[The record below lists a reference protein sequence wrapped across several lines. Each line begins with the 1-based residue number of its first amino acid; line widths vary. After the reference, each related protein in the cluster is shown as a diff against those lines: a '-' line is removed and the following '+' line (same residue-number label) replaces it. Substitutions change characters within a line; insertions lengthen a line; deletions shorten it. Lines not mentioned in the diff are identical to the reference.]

1 MFTKYTLILKLYYDR
16 LIYKLSGGVQV
27 KRIIRFLKP
36 YVGCFILAFILIAT
50 RVSCELS
57 LPNMMS
63 DIVDKGI
70 ARGDINYILKTG
82 GIMLVLAFISTAA
95 IVLMNYFGATISAG
109 FARDVRKSVF
119 HKVQSFSSAEFNKM
133 GASSLITRTINDI
146 TQLQN
151 FLTMFTRIIIMC
163 PMFMIGSIV
172 LAFSKDITM
181 AIIFLALVPFLLAII
196 IFVSKYTIPL
206 SKTIQE
212 KVDKINLIIREK
224 LTGIRVIR
232 AFNKDTHEQK
242 RFDIANRDLTD
253 VMILLQKISSVMMP
267 AMSLILNCGTIAIV
281 WIGSKRIQ
289 SEALQVGDMMA
300 VLQYVMHIMMSLMML
315 SMVFLMYP
323 RAAASANRI
332 SEILN
337 TEPLIVDPN
346 CDEENSKTEKGE
358 VEFKNVSFYYDNS
371 DEAALK
377 NISFTAKPGQTTA
390 IIGSTGSGKST
401 LINLIPRLYDATEGQ
416 VLVDG
421 IDVKDYTQ
429 QELREKIGFVPQKA
443 VLFSGTVKSNIRWGK
458 EDATD
463 DEIAEAAEIAQATD
477 FILAKEDGFDSHIAQ
492 GGTNVS
498 GGQKQR
504 LAIARAVIK
513 KPEIYIF
520 DDSFSALDFK
530 TDANL
535 RAALSAHTK
544 NSTVIIVAQR
554 VSTIMNADRILVM
567 DEGTLVGSG
576 THKELFDSC
585 EVYREIVL
593 SQLTKEEMA

>member
-1 MFTKYTLILKLYYDR
+1 M
-16 LIYKLSGGVQV
+16 
-27 KRIIRFLKP
+27 KRIVGFLKP
-36 YVGCFILAFILIAT
+36 YAGCFVLAFILIAT

-63 DIVDKGI
+63 NIVDNGI
-70 ARGDINYILKTG
+70 GKGDIEYIWKTG
-82 GIMLVLAFISTAA
+82 GIMLILALISTSA
-95 IVLMNYFGATISAG
+95 IVLMDYFGATIAAG

-119 HKVQSFSSAEFNKM
+119 HKVQSFSSAEFNKL

-163 PMFMIGSIV
+163 PMFMLGSIF
-172 LAFSKDITM
+172 LAFSKDVTM
-181 AIIFLALVPFLLAII
+181 AIIFLSLVPFLLAII
-196 IFVSKYTIPL
+196 ITVSKFTIPL

-212 KVDKINLIIREK
+212 RVDKINLIIREK

-232 AFNKDTHEQK
+232 AFNKDSYEQK
-242 RFDIANRDLTD
+242 RFDAANRDLTD
-253 VMILLQKISSVMMP
+253 IMIKLQKISSVMMP
-267 AMSLILNCGTIAIV
+267 AMSMILNCGTIAIV
-281 WIGSKRIQ
+281 WIGSHRIQ
-289 SEALQVGDMMA
+289 GGSLQVGDMMA

-315 SMVFLMYP
+315 SMIFIMYP

-332 SEILN
+332 AEILD
-337 TEPLIVDPN
+337 TEPIITDPKVS
-346 CDEENSKTEKGE
+346 ENSQSAKGE
-358 VEFKNVSFYYDNS
+358 VEFKNVSFYYEKS

-377 NISFTAKPGQTTA
+377 NVSFSAKPGQTTA

-421 IDVKDYTQ
+421 MDVKDLSQ
-429 QELREKIGFVPQKA
+429 HELREKIGFVPQKA
-443 VLFSGTVKSNIRWGK
+443 ILFSGTVNSNIRWGK
-458 EDATD
+458 ENAAQS
-463 DEIAEAAEIAQATD
+463 EIAEAAEIAQATD
-477 FILAKEDGFDSHIAQ
+477 FITAKEDGFDSHIAQ

-504 LAIARAVIK
+504 LAIARAIVK

-535 RAALSAHTK
+535 RAALSKYTQ

-567 DEGTLVGSG
+567 DEGRLVGSG
-576 THKELFDSC
+576 THTELFDTC